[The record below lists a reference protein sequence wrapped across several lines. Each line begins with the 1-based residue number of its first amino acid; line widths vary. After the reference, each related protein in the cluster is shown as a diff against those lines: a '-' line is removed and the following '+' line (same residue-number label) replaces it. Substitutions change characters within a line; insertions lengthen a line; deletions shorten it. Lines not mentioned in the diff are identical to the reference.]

1 VTIANLKSKTDPSA
15 SRRSALSAVERVKN
29 RSGFT
34 LIEVTIAITL
44 LTLIVLMLY
53 GSFYLG
59 ERAMAKAQARSD
71 QSQSLR
77 TFEGFLAGYIH
88 SAYPY
93 RATTRDPSVYF
104 IGDDRSVEFIS
115 SLSNGLGGRGM
126 AKVRIEADLAGGG
139 GSTLTLEE
147 EMPVRVSDK
156 ELGIGGGGGGGYRNS
171 IVLAEGL
178 RSFRI
183 EYLDPQS
190 EDENWAEEWDGRQ
203 RRALPRAVRLS
214 FRGDRGNEVRWVFPI
229 MIAVLGASS

>member
-1 VTIANLKSKTDPSA
+1 LLLQSKIQNPKSKI
-15 SRRSALSAVERVKN
+15 E
-29 RSGFT
+29 SGFT

-44 LTLIVLMLY
+44 LALMVLMLY

-77 TFEGFLAGYIH
+77 TFEEFLAAYIH
-88 SAYPY
+88 SAHPY
-93 RATTRDPSVYF
+93 RPTTRDPAVYF
-104 IGDDRSVEFIS
+104 IGDDRGVEFVS
-115 SLSNGLGGRGM
+115 SLSTGLGGRGM
-126 AKVRIEADLAGGG
+126 AKIRIAADLAGRG

-156 ELGIGGGGGGGYRNS
+156 ELGGGLGAAGGGYRNS
-171 IVLAEGL
+171 VILAEGL
-178 RSFRI
+178 RSFRL

-190 EDENWAEEWDGRQ
+190 QDEHWTEEWDGRQ

-214 FRGDRGNEVRWVFPI
+214 FRGERGGEVRWVFPI

>member
-1 VTIANLKSKTDPSA
+1 VTITNLKSKI
-15 SRRSALSAVERVKN
+15 KN

-126 AKVRIEADLAGGG
+126 AKVRIAADLAGRG

-156 ELGIGGGGGGGYRNS
+156 ELGIGGGGGGYRNS

-214 FRGDRGNEVRWVFPI
+214 FRGERGGEVRWVFPI
-229 MIAVLGASS
+229 MIGVLGASS

>member
-1 VTIANLKSKTDPSA
+1 MTIENLKSKI
-15 SRRSALSAVERVKN
+15 KN

-59 ERAMAKAQARSD
+59 ERAIAKAQARSD

-77 TFEGFLAGYIH
+77 TFEEFLAAYIH
-88 SAYPY
+88 SAHPY
-93 RATTRDPSVYF
+93 RATTRDPAVYF

-126 AKVRIEADLAGGG
+126 AKVRIAADSAGSSGA
-139 GSTLTLEE
+139 TLTLEE

-156 ELGIGGGGGGGYRNS
+156 ELGGGGGGYRNS

-190 EDENWAEEWDGRQ
+190 EDEHWAEEWDGRQ

-214 FRGDRGNEVRWVFPI
+214 FRGDKGNEVRWVFPI
-229 MIAVLGASS
+229 MIGVLGASS

>member
-1 VTIANLKSKTDPSA
+1 MGGDKNAAHPEEKSSVKIENLKSKIQ
-15 SRRSALSAVERVKN
+15 N

-34 LIEVTIAITL
+34 LIEMTIAITL
-44 LTLIVLMLY
+44 LSLMVLMLY

-77 TFEGFLAGYIH
+77 TFEELLAAYIH
-88 SAYPY
+88 SAHPY
-93 RATTRDPSVYF
+93 RPTTRDPAVHF
-104 IGDDRSVEFIS
+104 IGDDKSVEFVS

-126 AKVRIEADLAGGG
+126 AKVRIAADLGGRG
-139 GSTLTLEE
+139 GSTLVLEE

-156 ELGIGGGGGGGYRNS
+156 EFGSSGGGGYRNS

-190 EDENWAEEWDGRQ
+190 EDEHWAEEWDGRQ
-203 RRALPRAVRLS
+203 RRSLPRAVRLS
-214 FRGDRGNEVRWVFPI
+214 FRGERGGEVRWVFPV
-229 MIAVLGASS
+229 MIGVLGASS

>member
-1 VTIANLKSKTDPSA
+1 MTILGLNSKLETRNSK
-15 SRRSALSAVERVKN
+15 RQ
-29 RSGFT
+29 SGFT

-77 TFEGFLAGYIH
+77 TFEEFLAAYIH
-88 SAYPY
+88 SAHPY
-93 RATTRDPSVYF
+93 RATTRDPAVYF

-126 AKVRIEADLAGGG
+126 AKVRIAADSAGSG

-156 ELGIGGGGGGGYRNS
+156 ELGGGGGGGYRNS

-190 EDENWAEEWDGRQ
+190 EDEHWAEEWDGRQ

-214 FRGDRGNEVRWVFPI
+214 FRGDKGNEVRWVFPI
-229 MIAVLGASS
+229 MIGVLGASS

>member
-1 VTIANLKSKTDPSA
+1 MIIGNRQSKI
-15 SRRSALSAVERVKN
+15 EN
-29 RSGFT
+29 GFT

-77 TFEGFLAGYIH
+77 TFEEFLAAYIH
-88 SAYPY
+88 SAHPY
-93 RATTRDPSVYF
+93 RATTRDPAVYF
-104 IGDDRSVEFIS
+104 IGDDRSVEFVS
-115 SLSNGLGGRGM
+115 SLSTGLGGRGM
-126 AKVRIEADLAGGG
+126 AKVRIAADSAGRG

-156 ELGIGGGGGGGYRNS
+156 ELGGGGGGGGYRNS

-190 EDENWAEEWDGRQ
+190 EDEHWAEEWDGRQ
-203 RRALPRAVRLS
+203 RRALPRAVRLI
-214 FRGDRGNEVRWVFPI
+214 FRGERGGEVRWVFPI
-229 MIAVLGASS
+229 MIGVLGASS